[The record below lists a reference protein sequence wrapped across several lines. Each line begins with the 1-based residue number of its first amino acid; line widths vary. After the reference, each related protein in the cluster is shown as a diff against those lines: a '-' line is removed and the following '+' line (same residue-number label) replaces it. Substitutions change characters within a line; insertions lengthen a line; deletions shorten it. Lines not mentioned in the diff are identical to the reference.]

1 MAERVIS
8 LAKKMSDQFH
18 LVLQV
23 HGLSASERCARFL
36 VLTGRQPTL
45 QEGDQS

>member
-1 MAERVIS
+1 MAKRIIS
-8 LAKKMSDQFH
+8 LAKKTSDQFH